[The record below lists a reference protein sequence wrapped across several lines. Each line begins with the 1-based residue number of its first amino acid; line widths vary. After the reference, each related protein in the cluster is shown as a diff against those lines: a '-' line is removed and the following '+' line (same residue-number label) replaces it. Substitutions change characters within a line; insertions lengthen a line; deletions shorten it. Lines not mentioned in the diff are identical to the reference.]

1 MRHLLAWSVALWGA
15 LAAWGETVQRRTAL
29 DTPWKVLPIY
39 GGGFMQN
46 VVIAPSDPNV
56 WYTYVDVGGP
66 YRSDDA
72 GKSWYPLH
80 ANLTIGQRDLNAG
93 MVRTLDVDPR
103 DANAFVM
110 AAGDGPWRKGG
121 VFVSRDGGI
130 SFRQT
135 LSARYHANGPRRMMG
150 LVLARNPAH
159 PDELVAGSE
168 SDGLFLSRDN
178 GETWK
183 NVGLTNHWF
192 SDVRYDATVTNR
204 VWACAPWSLKHDY
217 DAQESYRIRLGGRR
231 TRERGFYRS
240 DDGGETWTRV
250 SAESPYEV
258 RQIRGS
264 DRLVGVYGV
273 FAQVDAA
280 PGAKPLLAAASDDGG
295 ATWHDFG
302 EGLRP
307 YVPRGRWSYINEG
320 TYHALAAGP
329 DFWLIG
335 SNAGRIYRRG
345 AKDAC
350 WTPVERET
358 LRLRDP
364 KTEGHMRRLEVSRQM
379 EELSTI
385 VVDPRRPD
393 HWLTTDWYF
402 IWETFDAGRN
412 WTSAQT
418 GIMQLVSSCLVFD
431 PFDRERLYYGVADM
445 GYLYSTNGGASYS
458 SPKARPY
465 AKSLACSVRTRGLLY
480 ACGGKWETPVWR
492 SEDGGVSWTKLANAG
507 KNGHPRFDTASH
519 GVFTV
524 AVDPVNDDVYVCAG
538 GDLAPGRGGVYRSQ
552 DRGVSWEW
560 FSKGLPEGPPLFK
573 NEEWQGDNRQLA
585 FSPDGSAIL
594 RAMDGRRF
602 YRLDRAVGA
611 WREMP
616 SRVRGRLP
624 FADPHVPGR
633 FILCGSAMLETL
645 DGGATWHPL
654 KGAPA
659 GSATVAFDARRKG
672 VVVFGHHDAL
682 YVSYN
687 GGASC
692 EVLEDGLKVP
702 SGPERIVFLDD
713 GRLFMFCTGSGV
725 FTRPLPDRRR

>member
-1 MRHLLAWSVALWGA
+1 MGHLLAWTAALWGA

-258 RQIRGS
+258 RQIWGA

-273 FAQVDAA
+273 FAQVDVA

-364 KTEGHMRRLEVSRQM
+364 KTEGHMRRLEASRQM

-385 VVDPRRPD
+385 VVDPHRPD
-393 HWLTTDWYF
+393 HWLTTDWSF
-402 IWETFDAGRN
+402 IGETSCSWSRPASCSTPSTGNASTTALRTWAIFTQRTGAPRIRARRPGRMRRASPVPSARGGFSMRAAGSGRRRCGAPRTAASPGRS
-412 WTSAQT
+412 WPTRGRT
-418 GIMQLVSSCLVFD
+418 GIRASTRPPTVSS
-431 PFDRERLYYGVADM
+431 R
-445 GYLYSTNGGASYS
+445 
-458 SPKARPY
+458 
-465 AKSLACSVRTRGLLY
+465 
-480 ACGGKWETPVWR
+480 WR
-492 SEDGGVSWTKLANAG
+492 ST
-507 KNGHPRFDTASH
+507 P
-519 GVFTV
+519 
-524 AVDPVNDDVYVCAG
+524 
-538 GDLAPGRGGVYRSQ
+538 
-552 DRGVSWEW
+552 
-560 FSKGLPEGPPLFK
+560 
-573 NEEWQGDNRQLA
+573 
-585 FSPDGSAIL
+585 
-594 RAMDGRRF
+594 
-602 YRLDRAVGA
+602 
-611 WREMP
+611 
-616 SRVRGRLP
+616 
-624 FADPHVPGR
+624 
-633 FILCGSAMLETL
+633 
-645 DGGATWHPL
+645 
-654 KGAPA
+654 
-659 GSATVAFDARRKG
+659 
-672 VVVFGHHDAL
+672 
-682 YVSYN
+682 
-687 GGASC
+687 
-692 EVLEDGLKVP
+692 
-702 SGPERIVFLDD
+702 
-713 GRLFMFCTGSGV
+713 
-725 FTRPLPDRRR
+725 